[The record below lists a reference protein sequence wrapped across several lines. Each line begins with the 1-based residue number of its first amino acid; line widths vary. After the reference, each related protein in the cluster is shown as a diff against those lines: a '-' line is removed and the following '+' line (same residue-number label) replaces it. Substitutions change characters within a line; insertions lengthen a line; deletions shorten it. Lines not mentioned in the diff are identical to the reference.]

1 MHVHLAGDGNAL
13 DWNMFPSP
21 SVSAFCI
28 CLQLIL
34 LEKFKL
40 DEIGVLIT
48 CRCDSQ
54 FLATSVIWPF
64 IFFFHLTV
72 SGFRLPKVYFFYKDM
87 VMHSGFQS

>member
-28 CLQLIL
+28 SAYSFIL

-40 DEIGVLIT
+40 DEIGVSMTAEVIL
-48 CRCDSQ
+48 S
-54 FLATSVIWPF
+54 FLPLVLYGHL
-64 IFFFHLTV
+64 FFL
-72 SGFRLPKVYFFYKDM
+72 SLDRFRL
-87 VMHSGFQS
+87 

>member
-40 DEIGVLIT
+40 DEIGILIT
-48 CRCDSQ
+48 ADVILS
-54 FLATSVIWPF
+54 FLPLVLYGHLF
-64 IFFFHLTV
+64 FFFHLTV

>member
-48 CRCDSQ
+48 ADVILS
-54 FLATSVIWPF
+54 FLPLVLYGHL
-64 IFFFHLTV
+64 FFSFT
-72 SGFRLPKVYFFYKDM
+72 
-87 VMHSGFQS
+87 